1 MTMDPISDMLTTI
14 RNGLKARLHSVA
26 TPASSLKGEIARV
39 MKEAGYMTGE
49 ETGEKLEWLKKVILT
64 ARDQA
69 EFWKEI
75 PENVALYFTD
85 EFAFETPE
93 AEAVLKEET
102 VPQVMGLFLDKLAA
116 AEGLDH
122 ATTKAL
128 FKAVQKETKLGGKKV
143 FMPVRVALT
152 GNQHGPELAEM
163 IPLLGKERVASR
175 IRGSLAKAGV
185 NL

>member
-1 MTMDPISDMLTTI
+1 M
-14 RNGLKARLHSVA
+14 
-26 TPASSLKGEIARV
+26 
-39 MKEAGYMTGE
+39 
-49 ETGEKLEWLKKVILT
+49 
-64 ARDQA
+64 
-69 EFWKEI
+69 
-75 PENVALYFTD
+75 ALYFTD
-85 EFAFETPE
+85 EFDFETPE

-122 ATTKAL
+122 AATKAL